1 MQMSEQVSS
10 IHGAVEECPVDDQKA
25 PGSTPGSFEVEDMPK
40 LKHKDA
46 TPTPLKKPG
55 GKRPAVEL
63 SQISESDFDDKLNN
77 LKKTV
82 DDAMQEA
89 IKKAI
94 PDAVQEAIRKAI
106 PGLIASIKDELKDFI
121 KATVD
126 TSVKEMK
133 NEIVQ
138 FVQAETDDIQAKNE
152 AQILCEAELLE
163 TYNRRDNIK
172 IFGVNEADASR
183 QEPPEVT
190 MQKVIDIAE
199 VIQADVKDFDI
210 SIAHRLPA
218 KGPTRPIIVK
228 FARRVAKISMMKRK
242 RELRGKE
249 QGKELRIVEDVSRA
263 RATFIGMLKYDE
275 RINYVWTKEGSIL
288 YTIVND
294 DKVYKIGNLLHG
306 AYDLGYSTDDV
317 LYCFRNY

>member
-25 PGSTPGSFEVEDMPK
+25 PGSTPDSFEVEDMPK

-55 GKRPAVEL
+55 GKRPAIEL
-63 SQISESDFDDKLNN
+63 SPIFENDFNES

-82 DDAMQEA
+82 DDAVQEA

-94 PDAVQEAIRKAI
+94 PDAVQDSIKKAI
-106 PGLIASIKDELKDFI
+106 PGMIASIKEELKDFI

-126 TSVKEMK
+126 TSVKDMK

-152 AQILCEAELLE
+152 AQTLCETELLE

-172 IFGVNEADASR
+172 IFGVNEEDASK

-190 MQKVIDIAE
+190 MQKVIDIAGL
-199 VIQADVKDFDI
+199 IQADVKDFDI

-218 KGPTRPIIVK
+218 RGPTRPIIVK

-249 QGKELRIVEDVSRA
+249 EGKELRIVEDVSRA
-263 RATFIGMLKYDE
+263 RASFIGMLKSDE

-288 YTIVND
+288 YTKVND
-294 DKVYKIGNLLHG
+294 DRVYKIGNLLHG

-317 LYCFRNY
+317 LYCFRN